1 MITIDSKPRL
11 PRKNFL
17 AINEIIKKKP
27 RVLIMNNDQF
37 EAFSESLDII
47 SEQYKQ
53 LSFGAKMLYWN
64 CLKEYELETVQEALY
79 RHIKNPDTGM
89 FMPKIA
95 DIERMIKGSTRD
107 SAMIAW
113 SKVDRAVRHVG
124 TYSDVVFDDLL
135 IHRVLHDMGG
145 WVLLGNKKNDEWP
158 FVAREFENR
167 YRGFRE
173 RSEVPEYPRLLVG
186 IANAANSA
194 EGMPIEKP
202 VFIGNLEECK
212 MVLSGGSGKSLI
224 GFSRV
229 GDGVAALAAEVN

>member
-1 MITIDSKPRL
+1 
-11 PRKNFL
+11 
-17 AINEIIKKKP
+17 
-27 RVLIMNNDQF
+27 MNNDQF

-173 RSEVPEYPRLLVG
+173 RSEIPEYPAVLTG
-186 IANAANSA
+186 IANAYNRSK
-194 EGMPIEKP
+194 GMKLEPF
-202 VFIGNLEECK
+202 VMIGNVDKCQR
-212 MVLSGGSGKSLI
+212 VISGGTDKPLI
-224 GFSRV
+224 GFQQAGKAVPDLRLI
-229 GDGVAALAAEVN
+229 DKTEVA